1 MKFIR
6 TKVHFFA
13 FLLLA
18 SLSLIGWLSA
28 VGCTGPN
35 PNLALSVGTK
45 PPALNA
51 STLDGKGATLAQFEG
66 SVVLLNFWASWC
78 GPCVEELPALERL
91 YQALKGRGFVVV
103 GVGIDDTVENLESRA
118 RSLGVTFPIL
128 VDRGTAKETFRLTGV
143 PETLLLDREGKLLLM
158 LDPDTG
164 QASSRILGPRD
175 WDEPKMVRRIASLLA
190 Q

>member
-1 MKFIR
+1 
-6 TKVHFFA
+6 
-13 FLLLA
+13 
-18 SLSLIGWLSA
+18 
-28 VGCTGPN
+28 
-35 PNLALSVGTK
+35 
-45 PPALNA
+45 
-51 STLDGKGATLAQFEG
+51 
-66 SVVLLNFWASWC
+66 
-78 GPCVEELPALERL
+78 VEELPALERL

-103 GVGIDDTVENLESRA
+103 GVGIDDTVENLETRA

-128 VDRGTAKETFRLTGV
+128 VDRGSAKETFKLTGV

>member
-1 MKFIR
+1 
-6 TKVHFFA
+6 
-13 FLLLA
+13 
-18 SLSLIGWLSA
+18 
-28 VGCTGPN
+28 
-35 PNLALSVGTK
+35 
-45 PPALNA
+45 
-51 STLDGKGATLAQFEG
+51 
-66 SVVLLNFWASWC
+66 
-78 GPCVEELPALERL
+78 VEELPALERL

-103 GVGIDDTVENLESRA
+103 GVGIDDTVENLETRA
-118 RSLGVTFPIL
+118 RSLGVTFPF
-128 VDRGTAKETFRLTGV
+128 KLTGV